1 MLLSVDSALNDQFN
15 FAQNNSRSCV
25 KINMKLAVCTT
36 IQALEEQSK
45 TESIVLIKSEPR
57 YSSYQ

>member
-1 MLLSVDSALNDQFN
+1 
-15 FAQNNSRSCV
+15 
-25 KINMKLAVCTT
+25 MKMAFCTT

-57 YSSYQ
+57 ISERIFCINDVIDSLSLP